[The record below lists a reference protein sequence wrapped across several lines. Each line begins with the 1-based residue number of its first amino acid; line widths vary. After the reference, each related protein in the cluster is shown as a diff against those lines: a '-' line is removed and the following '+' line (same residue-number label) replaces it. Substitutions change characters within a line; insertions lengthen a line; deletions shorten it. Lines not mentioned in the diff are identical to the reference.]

1 MDLELLWA
9 GLMHDNAS
17 STPDGAVPGTVRT
30 PCCVRA
36 RVCVFRKLASC
47 CFHFLALFLY
57 SGCLGLWLY
66 VPEPEQPLDE
76 WGCGLTFLSEMMA
89 CT

>member
-1 MDLELLWA
+1 MGRADARQREL
-9 GLMHDNAS
+9 H
-17 STPDGAVPGTVRT
+17 PRRRGTWYCAHSLLRT
-30 PCCVRA
+30 CAC
-36 RVCVFRKLASC
+36 VCVFRKLASC